1 MAFPFCPMTDEMLK
15 KLSQVAQDSDPTIS
29 SPNLSAVF
37 VSCEFKSALELNL
50 QQSETDLSDTPH

>member
-1 MAFPFCPMTDEMLK
+1 MTDEMLK